1 MKLSLLLTLLLTVNI
16 AQAKKLK
23 VKFGTVA
30 PAGTP
35 WAQTLED
42 IKSRVS
48 KASKGKIKIKTY
60 LGGQLGGELE
70 ILQKI
75 RRGNV
80 QGGGLTSA
88 ALASVVPEMDVLEL
102 PYIFESYEEADYI
115 LDNHLFEPFKALFE
129 KKGLVLVSW
138 AENGWR
144 NLGHKDKAIKSPA
157 DLVGEKMRSQESKVH
172 LAFWKALKAAPQA
185 ISVPQTLPALQTGV
199 VKGFDN
205 TPLFTLAAEWHT
217 AIKHFSLTGH
227 IYQPAGIVY
236 SSRFWKKVKKESNKK
251 ILLDRG
257 RTLAPESRA
266 AVRALGDEL
275 VSVLKDSGIKVYKLS
290 NSDKKK
296 FKDIL
301 LPLHAGLVKEIGG
314 DAQKIFD
321 IIQKGKKEF
330 KNK

>member
-1 MKLSLLLTLLLTVNI
+1 MKKILFLLISLSFVSTGAI
-16 AQAKKLK
+16 AKK

-42 IKSRVS
+42 IKKRV
-48 KASKGKIKIKTY
+48 KKKSKGKLKIKTY
-60 LGGQLGGELE
+60 LGGSLGGELE

-88 ALASVVPEMDVLEL
+88 ALASVIPELDVLEL
-102 PYIFESYEEADYI
+102 PYLFESSQEADYI
-115 LDNHLFEPFKALFE
+115 LDNHLFEVYNELFK
-129 KKGLVLVSW
+129 KKDLILVSW

-144 NLGHKDKAIKSPA
+144 NVGHKSKGIKTPA

-172 LAFWKALKAAPQA
+172 LAFWQAMGAAPQA
-185 ISVPQTLPALQTGV
+185 ISVPETLPALQTGV

-217 AIKHFSLTGH
+217 AIKHFTLTGH
-227 IYQPAGIVY
+227 IYQPAAIVY
-236 SSRFWKKVKKESNKK
+236 SARFWKKTKESDRV

-257 RTLAPESRA
+257 RALAPESRL

-275 VSVLKDSGIKVYKLS
+275 VAVLKDSGISVYKLS
-290 NSDKKK
+290 DSQKKF

-301 LPLHAGLVKEIGG
+301 IPLHSKLVTKIGG
-314 DAQKIFD
+314 KAQVIYD
-321 IIQKGKKEF
+321 IILKAKKEF

>member
-1 MKLSLLLTLLLTVNI
+1 MKLSLVLSLLMVMNM
-16 AQAKKLK
+16 AYAKKLK

-42 IKSRVS
+42 IKERVKKKS
-48 KASKGKIKIKTY
+48 DGAIEIKTY

-80 QGGGLTSA
+80 QGGGITSA
-88 ALASVVPEMDVLEL
+88 ALASVIPELDVLEL
-102 PYIFESYEEADYI
+102 PYLFESYEEADFV
-115 LDNHLFEPFKALFE
+115 LDNYLFETFNELFK
-129 KKGLVLVSW
+129 KKDLVLISW

-144 NLGHKDKAIKSPA
+144 NIGHKDKLIKKPS
-157 DLVGEKMRSQESKVH
+157 DLEGEKMRSQESKVH

-185 ISVPQTLPALQTGV
+185 ISVPETLPALQTGV

-217 AIKHFSLTGH
+217 AIKNFTLSAH
-227 IYQPAGIVY
+227 IYQPAAIVY
-236 SSRFWKKVKKESNKK
+236 SAKFWGETSAEEKK
-251 ILLDRG
+251 ILEDKG

-275 VSVLKDSGIKVYKLS
+275 VSVLKDSGIEVYSLS
-290 NSDKKK
+290 KEEKQK

-301 LPLHAGLVKEIGG
+301 LPLHAELVKQIGG

-321 IIQKGKKEF
+321 LIQKGKKEF
-330 KNK
+330 KK

>member
-1 MKLSLLLTLLLTVNI
+1 MIKLLSVLLLLSSLNT
-16 AQAKKLK
+16 AFAKKI
-23 VKFGTVA
+23 KFGTVA
-30 PAGTP
+30 PQGTP
-35 WAQTLED
+35 WAQTLEE
-42 IKSRVS
+42 IQKRV
-48 KASKGKIKIKTY
+48 KTKSKGKIQIRTY

-88 ALASVVPEMDVLEL
+88 ALASVIPELDVLEL
-102 PYIFESYEEADYI
+102 PYLFESSQEADFV
-115 LDNHLFEPFKALFE
+115 LDNHLFEIYKELFA
-129 KKGLVLVSW
+129 KKDLILVSW

-144 NLGHKDKAIKSPA
+144 NIGHKEKAIKTPS
-157 DLVGEKMRSQESKVH
+157 DLEGEKMRSQESKVH

-185 ISVPQTLPALQTGV
+185 ISVPETLPALQTGV

-217 AIKHFSLTGH
+217 AIKHFSMTGH
-227 IYQPAGIVY
+227 IYQPAAIVY
-236 SSRFWKKVKKESNKK
+236 SARFWKTTSEEDKK

-257 RTLAPESRA
+257 RDLAPESRI
-266 AVRALGDEL
+266 AVRALEGEL
-275 VSVLKDSGIKVYKLS
+275 VNVLKDAGIKVYTLT
-290 NSDKKK
+290 DAEKKK

-301 LPLHAGLVKEIGG
+301 IPLHQKLIKEIGG

-321 IIQKGKKEF
+321 IILKAKVEF
-330 KNK
+330 KNQ

>member
-1 MKLSLLLTLLLTVNI
+1 MKLSLLLIVLFSVNI
-16 AQAKKLK
+16 ANAKKLK

-42 IKSRVS
+42 IKSRVD

-102 PYIFESYEEADYI
+102 PYIFDSFEEADYI
-115 LDNHLFEPFKALFE
+115 LDNHLFKPFKDLFE

-144 NLGHKDKAIKSPA
+144 HIGHKDKAIKKPS
-157 DLVGEKMRSQESKVH
+157 DLKGEKMRSQESKVH

-205 TPLFTLAAEWHT
+205 TPLFTLAAEWYT

-236 SSRFWKKVKKESNKK
+236 SSRFWKKVKGDDKK

-257 RTLAPESRA
+257 ISLAPESRA

-275 VSVLKDSGIKVYKLS
+275 ITVLKDSGIKVYELS
-290 NSDKKK
+290 KSEKQK

-301 LPLHAGLVKEIGG
+301 IPLHSELVKQIGG
-314 DAQKIFD
+314 DAKKIFD
-321 IIQKGKKEF
+321 IIQKAKKEF
-330 KNK
+330 KSR